1 MPHCAVKTC
10 GNKSRRKCS
19 DLSFHRLPVREPERL
34 KLWLSALNI
43 DVNTPVDE
51 LKKHVVCSEHFVP
64 EDYSVRGQ
72 PRTGAMHR
80 FLTPTA
86 VPTVGVSSTPPGVTE
101 VSVDGPHQLLSSG

>member
-10 GNKSRRKCS
+10 RNKSRTGAY
-19 DLSFHRLPVREPERL
+19 LSFHRLPVREPERL

>member
-1 MPHCAVKTC
+1 MRHCAVKTC
-10 GNKSRRKCS
+10 RNKPRTGA

-34 KLWLSALNI
+34 KLWLCALNI

-51 LKKHVVCSEHFVP
+51 LKKRIVCSEHFAP

-72 PRTGAMHR
+72 PRTGARHR